1 MVFKRF
7 TFFLAIRVV
16 LVGVAIAASMWLL
29 LRPGYHSGTMIAVAL
44 LLLFSAELW
53 RFVSRTNR
61 EIARF
66 LDAARYADFSQRFKF
81 DEIGTGFNE
90 LGEAFTDIL
99 DRMRSER
106 ADREIEVRRLSAL
119 IEHIPVPLL
128 TLHSD
133 DSITLQNNAAR
144 RLFGSIDVTRASDLR
159 QFGVN
164 FHRAVAESVPGNR
177 ELVTFTVEDI
187 EYQLT
192 LAATEVMVAG
202 SNDRLISLQDI
213 QTELDLTQAQ
223 AWQDLV
229 RVLTHE
235 IMNSITPVTS
245 LATTATDVVDDI
257 IEKAGDESELVEDL
271 TDLRDAIGTVARRS
285 DSLMQFVNSYRQL
298 TRLAPPEKKRV
309 QIGELF
315 ESASRLAAAEWPDRN
330 VALQQ
335 HVEPIGL
342 DIFVDRDLL
351 EPVLLN
357 LLRNAWHATLE
368 VDEPRIELH
377 GRLNRRG
384 NTVIEVCDNGPGVS
398 EDLASKIFV
407 PFFTT
412 KEGGSGVG
420 LALARQVMTAHGGF
434 IRVMP
439 NEGGG
444 AKFSLTFKG

>member
-1 MVFKRF
+1 MIFRRF
-7 TFFLAIRVV
+7 TFFLALRVI
-16 LVGVAIAASMWLL
+16 LVGLAIAATMWLL
-29 LRPGYHSGTMIAVAL
+29 LMPGYHSATIIAVAL

-53 RFVSRTNR
+53 RFVGRTNR

-81 DEIGTGFNE
+81 DQIGTGFNE

-99 DRMRSER
+99 DRMRNER
-106 ADREIEVRRLSAL
+106 AGREIEVRRLNAL

-128 TLHSD
+128 TLRSD

-144 RLFGSIDVTRASDLR
+144 RLFGSIEVTQLTDLR
-159 QFGVN
+159 QFGSS
-164 FHRAVAESVPGNR
+164 FHHAVAESVPGNR
-177 ELVTFTVEDI
+177 ELVTFSVEDI

-192 LAATEVMVAG
+192 LATTEIMVAG

-257 IEKAGDESELVEDL
+257 IAKTGADSPLADDL
-271 TDLRDAIGTVARRS
+271 TDLHDAIGTVARRS

-309 QIGELF
+309 AIAELF
-315 ESASRLAAAEWPDRN
+315 DSASRLAAAEWPDRTL
-330 VALQQ
+330 ALQQ
-335 HVEPIGL
+335 QVDPAGL

-368 VDEPRIELH
+368 VQEPQIELR

-384 NTVIEVCDNGPGVS
+384 NAVIEVCDNGPGVS
-398 EDLASKIFV
+398 EELASKIFV
-407 PFFTT
+407 PFYTT

-439 NEGGG
+439 HNGGG
-444 AKFSLTFKG
+444 AKFSLTF

>member
-1 MVFKRF
+1 MIFRRF
-7 TFFLAIRVV
+7 TFFLALRVI
-16 LVGVAIAASMWLL
+16 LVGLAIAATMWLL
-29 LRPGYHSGTMIAVAL
+29 LKPGYHSATIIAVAL

-53 RFVSRTNR
+53 RFVGRTNR

-81 DEIGTGFNE
+81 DQIGTGFNE

-99 DRMRSER
+99 DRMRNER
-106 ADREIEVRRLSAL
+106 AGREIEVRRLNAL

-128 TLHSD
+128 TLRSD

-144 RLFGSIDVTRASDLR
+144 RLFGSIEVTQLTDLR
-159 QFGVN
+159 QFGSS
-164 FHRAVAESVPGNR
+164 FHHAVAESVPGNR
-177 ELVTFTVEDI
+177 ELVTFSVEDI

-192 LAATEVMVAG
+192 LATTEIMVAG

-257 IEKAGDESELVEDL
+257 IAKTGADSPLADDL
-271 TDLRDAIGTVARRS
+271 TDLHDAIGTVARRS

-309 QIGELF
+309 AIAELF
-315 ESASRLAAAEWPDRN
+315 DSASRLAAAEWPDRTL
-330 VALQQ
+330 ALQQ
-335 HVEPIGL
+335 QVDPAGL

-368 VDEPRIELH
+368 VQEPQIELR

-384 NTVIEVCDNGPGVS
+384 NAVIEVCDNGPGVS
-398 EDLASKIFV
+398 EELASKIFV
-407 PFFTT
+407 PFYTT

-439 NEGGG
+439 HDGGG
-444 AKFSLTFKG
+444 AKFSLTF

>member
-7 TFFLAIRVV
+7 TLFLAMRVI
-16 LVGVAIAASMWLL
+16 LVGVTIAAGMWLL
-29 LRPGYHSGTMIAVAL
+29 LMPGYHSATIIAVAL
-44 LLLFSAELW
+44 LIVFAAELW

-66 LDAARYADFSQRFKF
+66 LDAARYADYSQRFRF
-81 DEIGTGFNE
+81 DEIGTGFKE

-99 DRMRSER
+99 NRLRDER
-106 ADREIEVRRLSAL
+106 EGREIEVRRLNAL

-128 TLHSD
+128 TLHGD
-133 DSITLQNNAAR
+133 DSISLQNNAAR
-144 RLFGSIDVTRASDLR
+144 RLFGSVEVTQLADLR
-159 QFGVN
+159 QFGLS
-164 FHRAVAESVPGNR
+164 FHRAVDESVPGNR
-177 ELVTFTVEDI
+177 ELVSFSVEDV

-257 IEKAGDESELVEDL
+257 IEKTGTDSPLAEDL
-271 TDLRDAIGTVARRS
+271 ADLHDAIATVARRS
-285 DSLMQFVNSYRQL
+285 DGLMHFVNSYRQL

-309 QIGELF
+309 QIADLF
-315 ESASRLAAAEWPDRN
+315 DAAGRLAAAEWPDRKLT
-330 VALQQ
+330 LQQ
-335 HVEPIGL
+335 QVEPPGL
-342 DIFVDRDLL
+342 DVFVDRDLL

-368 VDEPRIELH
+368 VDKPQIQLL

-384 NTVIEVCDNGPGVS
+384 NTVIEVCDNGPGVA
-398 EDLASKIFV
+398 EELASKIFV
-407 PFFTT
+407 PFYTT

-439 NEGGG
+439 NDGGG
-444 AKFSLTFKG
+444 AKFSLTF

>member
-1 MVFKRF
+1 MVFRRF
-7 TFFLAIRVV
+7 TFFLAVRVV
-16 LVGVAIAASMWLL
+16 LVGLAIAATVWLML
-29 LRPGYHSGTMIAVAL
+29 LPGYHSATIVAAVL

-66 LDAARYADFSQRFKF
+66 LDAARYADFSQRFAF
-81 DEIGTGFNE
+81 NDIGTGFKE

-99 DRMRSER
+99 ERMRNER
-106 ADREIEVRRLSAL
+106 EGREIEVRRLNAL

-144 RLFGSIDVTRASDLR
+144 RLFGAVDVTQLSDLR
-159 QFGVN
+159 QFGPG
-164 FHRAVAESVPGNR
+164 FHRAVSESIPGNR
-177 ELVTFTVEDI
+177 ELVTFSVEDI

-213 QTELDLTQAQ
+213 QSELDLTQAQ

-245 LATTATDVVDDI
+245 LAKTATVVVDDI
-257 IEKAGDESELVEDL
+257 MAKTGANSPLQEDL
-271 TDLRDAIGTVARRS
+271 TDLHDAIGTVARRS
-285 DSLMQFVNSYRQL
+285 DGLMQFVNSYRQL
-298 TRLAPPEKKRV
+298 TRLAPPERKRV
-309 QIGELF
+309 RIRELF

-330 VALQQ
+330 VELQQ
-335 HVEPIGL
+335 LVDPTEL
-342 DIFVDRDLL
+342 DVFVDRDLL

-357 LLRNAWHATLE
+357 LLRNAWHATLN
-368 VDEPRIELH
+368 VDEPRIELR

-384 NTVIEVCDNGPGVS
+384 NTVIEIIDNGPGVA
-398 EDLASKIFV
+398 DDIASKIFV

-444 AKFSLTFKG
+444 AKFALTF